1 MSTILRR
8 IGQPLLQRN
17 SKSQTPIFRQQRRGF
32 ASEEHGEKKV
42 NFWEAPTSVASWKE
56 EQIVLVVLAAWGLGI
71 TTAMK
76 VFGGKKEEAK

>member
-1 MSTILRR
+1 MSAILRR
-8 IGQPLLQRN
+8 IGQPLLQRRP
-17 SKSQTPIFRQQRRGF
+17 SSQNTILREQRRGF

-42 NFWEAPTSVASWKE
+42 NFWQAPTNVASWKE

-76 VFGGKKEEAK
+76 AFGGKKEEAK